1 MVADSKHDSCT
12 DQSLILFM
20 ANGTSASDAWGVFI
34 DKYGRRLYEWS
45 RQWCANHHDAEEL
58 VQETI
63 LIVFRKIGVFQ
74 RKSEGCFRSW
84 LREISYRCWLDM
96 LKRRKRFERPIY
108 DHQVLDHQRSQIE
121 HQTARAELEK
131 LFDNIADQEILEL
144 ALTRAR
150 VKVREKTWNA
160 FVMVDMKSERVED
173 VAVALGISR
182 GAVHMAVYT
191 VRKFIREESQKL
203 DTPQES

>member
-20 ANGTSASDAWGVFI
+20 ATGTSASDAWGVFI

-84 LREISYRCWLDM
+84 LREISYRCWLEM

-108 DHQVLDHQRSQIE
+108 DHQVLDHQRGDRRNVDHLVPAGRWILTLLQSAAAEACVGVVLHHLVHPLDRQQLWPE
-121 HQTARAELEK
+121 PAWPGWPPRLRLQT
-131 LFDNIADQEILEL
+131 
-144 ALTRAR
+144 
-150 VKVREKTWNA
+150 
-160 FVMVDMKSERVED
+160 
-173 VAVALGISR
+173 LGR
-182 GAVHMAVYT
+182 
-191 VRKFIREESQKL
+191 
-203 DTPQES
+203 